1 MHFAD
6 SYLDDLHYH
15 DDSHYHGDVY
25 KEIQGLFDAM
35 IAEHA
40 MLSGNHV
47 ATKQDVNQVG
57 QYVRSAFQDLVDR
70 PLAVFL
76 KNKPLSAKGRGVA
89 NIWTPEEPDKAAK
102 HLFPYLLQNLG
113 PRGLVSRMRS
123 IAGDMHRGGDYL
135 LRPHFTALCNI
146 HHSHTQTGLLL
157 QKIKDAVKQKESTLA
172 KRIPIYDKI
181 KEVLTA
187 IAQDKDIVA
196 KMQAALDTLTKPAS
210 SDTSAEM
217 NEAVKEAARTAYPL
231 LLQIFT
237 ENRCLIDQMQSTIQ
251 DLERDLSRLASVNI
265 TDDSGISAL
274 DPPLR
279 SYGGR
284 RHMHLAMD
292 GGFVDAMASAVLAGD
307 MKILSL
313 LDALD
318 VDLTSQERVE
328 VARAYARCSGGTAC
342 FKNEVEASLGGRG
355 VTALKACGML

>member
-157 QKIKDAVKQKESTLA
+157 EKIKDAVKKQNAGLTLA
-172 KRIPIYDKI
+172 KRIPIYEKI
-181 KEVLTA
+181 KVALKA

-196 KMQAALDTLTKPAS
+196 RMRAALDTLTNPAS
-210 SDTSAEM
+210 PETET
-217 NEAVKEAARTAYPL
+217 VKEAARTAYPL
-231 LLQIFT
+231 LMQMFT

-251 DLERDLSRLASVNI
+251 DLERDLTRLGSLSI
-265 TDDSGISAL
+265 TDDSDISAL

-342 FKNEVEASLGGRG
+342 FKDEVEASLGGRG

>member
-157 QKIKDAVKQKESTLA
+157 EKIKDAVKQKKSTLET
-172 KRIPIYDKI
+172 RIPIYKEI
-181 KEVLTA
+181 KAALIA
-187 IAQDKDIVA
+187 IAQNTDIVA
-196 KMQAALDTLTKPAS
+196 RMKAALDTLTN
-210 SDTSAEM
+210 SAPLSLETDD
-217 NEAVKEAARTAYPL
+217 AVKEAARTAYTL
-231 LLQIFT
+231 LMQIFT

-251 DLERDLSRLASVNI
+251 DLERDLSRLVSVQI
-265 TDDSGISAL
+265 TGDSGISAL

-342 FKNEVEASLGGRG
+342 FKDEVEASLGGRG